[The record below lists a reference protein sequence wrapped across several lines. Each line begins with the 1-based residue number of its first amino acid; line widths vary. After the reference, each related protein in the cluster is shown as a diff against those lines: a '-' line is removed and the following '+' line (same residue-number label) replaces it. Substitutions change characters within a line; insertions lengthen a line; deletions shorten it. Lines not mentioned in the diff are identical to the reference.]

1 MAFLSDADRS
11 RIEQAVED
19 AETRTTGE
27 FVAVIAGESDDYLYI
42 PTLIAAGVVFVLSG
56 LALLIWPGGIA
67 IDHFYAGQVMGFIVL
82 SLAFR
87 WRPLKMR
94 LIPASVRI
102 QRARRHAHQ
111 RFLDLGLS
119 STRNRTGVML
129 FVSLAERYVE
139 IIADRGIQ
147 QHVDNPV
154 WRTIVDAFTSEVRAG
169 RIADGVV
176 KAIEACTAVMAEH
189 HPWHPGDENELPN
202 RVVIL

>member
-1 MAFLSDADRS
+1 MAFLNEADRMK
-11 RIEQAVED
+11 IERAVED
-19 AETRTTGE
+19 AETKTTGE
-27 FVAVIAGESDDYLYI
+27 FVAVIAGESDDYFYI
-42 PTLIAAGVVFVLSG
+42 PTLIAAAVVFVLSG

-67 IDHFYAGQVMGFIVL
+67 IDHFYAGQVAAFIAL

-94 LIPASVRI
+94 LIPRSVQG

-139 IIADRGIQ
+139 IIVDRGIQ
-147 QHVDNPV
+147 QHVDNAV
-154 WRTIVDAFTSEVRAG
+154 WRTIVDEFTSEVRAG

-176 KAIEACTAVMAEH
+176 KAVEACTAVMAEH

-202 RVVIL
+202 RLIIL